1 MRPIKLVSRSAIVF
15 SLLLLTPVTF
25 SGDGGFED
33 NLACSRENQ
42 PNCKREI
49 DSVCTAG
56 SAAAW
61 NYYTIE
67 EL

>member
-1 MRPIKLVSRSAIVF
+1 MRPIELVWRSAIVF

-25 SGDGGFED
+25 SGNGGFED
-33 NLACSRENQ
+33 NLACSSEKKA
-42 PNCKREI
+42 NCYREI

-56 SAAAW
+56 SAPAW
-61 NYYTIE
+61 NYYNKE